1 MSSRSM
7 TNLLG
12 TRRLTRLGLLTAMAL
27 VLFLVEAALPRPLP
41 WMKLGLG
48 NAAVLAALLLFGAGP
63 ALAVSVIKLLV
74 GGLLGGGLAGPA
86 FVIGASAGVTSVAAM
101 ALLWRLAP
109 RLLSPVGLSVAGAL
123 VHQVTQLAVAAGYL
137 GHPGLFYLLPMFLVS
152 GVVTGMLTGLVTYF
166 ALRRLVDVGA

>member
-1 MSSRSM
+1 VSGSM

-63 ALAVSVIKLLV
+63 ALARRHT
-74 GGLLGGGLAGPA
+74 A
-86 FVIGASAGVTSVAAM
+86 
-101 ALLWRLAP
+101 RP
-109 RLLSPVGLSVAGAL
+109 R
-123 VHQVTQLAVAAGYL
+123 
-137 GHPGLFYLLPMFLVS
+137 S
-152 GVVTGMLTGLVTYF
+152 G
-166 ALRRLVDVGA
+166 